1 MNQKDDG
8 FMYLDPKKNI
18 KPSCSKSL
26 PCISKIKLIGSQ
38 NPDTYAILFFG
49 QSWDLSSHNTKIKI
63 ENNEN
68 EKYRQR
74 ANLGWTDHKIEF
86 YEIHPVCLIS
96 TGQTWQSP
104 AKLTIVKTWSLRPL
118 V

>member
-1 MNQKDDG
+1 M
-8 FMYLDPKKNI
+8 
-18 KPSCSKSL
+18 
-26 PCISKIKLIGSQ
+26 
-38 NPDTYAILFFG
+38 
-49 QSWDLSSHNTKIKI
+49 KIKI

-96 TGQTWQSP
+96 TGQT
-104 AKLTIVKTWSLRPL
+104 
-118 V
+118 